1 MLPDLSQLRKN
12 YENLNDSK
20 LIALATQD
28 ATSLRPEALEL
39 LKQVLKERGLSSD
52 LEKGIEAQLQA
63 NPYTIGIYADLLR
76 KQPCPIS
83 NSSDEKLNATMTTN
97 VISFILMTQ
106 RKKKLIVACP
116 DCLDKANNDA
126 IMKTAIVGWWG
137 FPWGI
142 IRTIQAL
149 ISNNK
154 MKKQNRLLDANDLF
168 LTFVEKRI
176 GLIEVNKNSP
186 EHLQLMIQSTKA

>member
-12 YENLNDSK
+12 YEK
-20 LIALATQD
+20 LDDNKLVSLAILE

-39 LKQVLKERGLSSD
+39 LKQVIKERGLSAD
-52 LEKGIEAQLQA
+52 IDNGIDAQLQA
-63 NPYTIGIYADLLR
+63 NSYTIGTYADLLR
-76 KQPCPIS
+76 KQPCPIC
-83 NSSDEKLNATMTTN
+83 NSTGEKLNATMTTN
-97 VISFILMTQ
+97 VMSFILITQ
-106 RKKKLIVACP
+106 RKKRLIVACP

-126 IMKTAIVGWWG
+126 IRKTAFAGWWG

-154 MKKQNRLLDANDLF
+154 MKKQNRLTDANDVL
-168 LTFVEKRI
+168 LDFVKERI

-186 EHLQLMIQSTKA
+186 KHLQLIIQPAK